1 MGIYNTHPLQ
11 LTSHLEASP
20 AAFYI
25 VSGSVTALAMLVFAY
40 GLRVLRRVR
49 RVGLSRSTGPSRTA
63 LAIGENTQ
71 LDSTIARRIVQDD
84 NPPLKWSIWSAI
96 FKRQAKRDAA
106 ATSPVADPL
115 KAKAIGS
122 STPLW
127 INEKADLARA
137 RDAVHHAEMQK
148 AKEAA
153 TGRRLREAARWKQ
166 ASLPTPGVRKL
177 WPKE

>member
-1 MGIYNTHPLQ
+1 M
-11 LTSHLEASP
+11 
-20 AAFYI
+20 
-25 VSGSVTALAMLVFAY
+25 
-40 GLRVLRRVR
+40 
-49 RVGLSRSTGPSRTA
+49 GLSRSSGLSRNA

-71 LDSTIARRIVQDD
+71 LDSTMARRIVQDD

-96 FKRQAKRDAA
+96 FRRQAKRDAA
-106 ATSPVADPL
+106 QKPAVADPL
-115 KAKAIGS
+115 KATAVGS

-148 AKEAA
+148 AEEAA

-166 ASLPTPGVRKL
+166 AAPPTPGVRKL